1 MNESDKESI
10 GEGLKVIH
18 KDVEDIIDSIQN
30 KKEYAWDITD
40 DDNWSSLGSII
51 EDIARKLNIKL

>member
-1 MNESDKESI
+1 MNELDKESVT
-10 GEGLKVIH
+10 EGLKVIH

-30 KKEYAWDITD
+30 KRDYAWDITD
-40 DDNWSSLGSII
+40 DDNWVSLGVII